1 MQPFTS
7 FIFLIKNH
15 RGKNDWPITPNF
27 NEFPF
32 QVLSKNASFSIFFCA
47 FSQLLEWRRSFPS
60 TDVGQEPKGL
70 SKAASSVKTAVQTL
84 SHLSD
89 TSLANVLIEDGRLVF
104 FLKTGSLTE
113 GFRMEMMV
121 LGVACF
127 FFQHGKK
134 KVRYFWSNT
143 NISSDICEPLV
154 TQCASC
160 FNAGFNDSF
169 GRRP

>member
-1 MQPFTS
+1 MNFHSRS
-7 FIFLIKNH
+7 FQKMHHFRFFL
-15 RGKNDWPITPNF
+15 
-27 NEFPF
+27 
-32 QVLSKNASFSIFFCA
+32 CA

-89 TSLANVLIEDGRLVF
+89 TSLANVLIEDGRF

-127 FFQHGKK
+127 FFTWEN

-143 NISSDICEPLV
+143 NISSDICEQDPRTHPQMRDGTAHCRKV
-154 TQCASC
+154 AWS
-160 FNAGFNDSF
+160 
-169 GRRP
+169 PHE